1 MRRLFWLLSHNDWNI
16 QVDDFLQGFT
26 TVVQEHSFCCNSTVL
41 LHYFN
46 TISYLLNCWD
56 IGKSISIDKYKP
68 AFNKS
73 ITPIFYDIELWHRIS
88 IFATWI
94 LFLIQFLI
102 FSNAIHSIFINI
114 YIYIY
119 IYIYLVNHGII
130 MISLFSRLFFYRSYL
145 WYLFYLVVVF
155 HCNYGVLLYYI
166 VYNFTW
172 IDFGDFW

>member
-41 LHYFN
+41 LDYFN

-114 YIYIY
+114 YIF
-119 IYIYLVNHGII
+119 LVNHGII

-145 WYLFYLVVVF
+145 FMIFVLFSCSFSL
-155 HCNYGVLLYYI
+155 
-166 VYNFTW
+166 
-172 IDFGDFW
+172 